1 MTWLAIG
8 RAAEDG
14 AVHLENYRS
23 AQAATR
29 AGRDRVG
36 NGTWRSFRV
45 AKVTA
50 AYYRGAVRQ

>member
-14 AVHLENYRS
+14 TIRIEHFCS

-29 AGRDRVG
+29 AGRNRVESG
-36 NGTWRSFRV
+36 IWRSFRV

-50 AYYRGAVRQ
+50 TYYRGAVRL